1 MSDCIFC
8 KIVRGDEKSWKVY
21 ENDHVYAFL
30 DIHPVSEYHTLVIP
44 KTHYT
49 DIFDIPEHEMLE
61 VMSVVKK
68 LVTVFKTR
76 LGIEAV
82 QIVNSSGAEAQQH
95 VFHIHFHIVPRKRG
109 DGQNI
114 RWSTHPEW
122 VGKFDQLLEKIK

>member
-1 MSDCIFC
+1 
-8 KIVRGDEKSWKVY
+8 
-21 ENDHVYAFL
+21 
-30 DIHPVSEYHTLVIP
+30 
-44 KTHYT
+44 
-49 DIFDIPEHEMLE
+49 
-61 VMSVVKK
+61 
-68 LVTVFKTR
+68 